1 MGGSLRIPQ
10 MGGRELDLHLL
21 YREVTGRGG
30 LMQVIADR
38 KWRDVTIPFDFP
50 PTTTSAS
57 YVLRKFYINL
67 LHHFE
72 QTYFFNR
79 QGPLVPPPP
88 LTHFPR
94 KRGARRMQGF
104 EAPPPPQLAN
114 IGRNISGII
123 RSKCDNGYFITVPM
137 GDQVLH
143 GILYHPPSTASS
155 SPFAPPQPVSF
166 LLNAFSLD
174 SALIRSQTHGRRR
187 RRKRRRRAELLAAA
201 AGGVPGVVVPPK
213 QNRTGYN
220 FFFGEQRMK
229 LKADMPDRMKLKADM
244 PDVPD
249 REISRL
255 IGQRWMAL
263 SPQDRIVSAALFYS
277 PCFSISP
284 SLIGKRWVALSS
296 QDRIPYQ
303 EQAERG
309 RKQHVAEMM
318 EYNEE
323 MYSAPPLPHV

>member
-229 LKADMPDRMKLKADM
+229 LKADMPD
-244 PDVPD
+244 VPD

-263 SPQDRIVSAALFYS
+263 SPQDRI
-277 PCFSISP
+277 
-284 SLIGKRWVALSS
+284 
-296 QDRIPYQ
+296 PYQ
-303 EQAERG
+303 EQAERD